1 MEKQMTHKELVTLAV
16 KQLKK
21 WRCKPICSE
30 MMFASHTCEIPDAI
44 GWTSRASIMFE
55 CKASRADF
63 LRDKNKPFR
72 ICKQS
77 GMGDI
82 RFFLTNQD
90 VIKTEDELP
99 EGWGC
104 YEVIDGKIQHKFGLR
119 YTNACDIP
127 FRGNKLE
134 EVGALYSWIRRNCK

>member
-55 CKASRADF
+55 CKTSRADF
-63 LRDKNKPFR
+63 LRDNY
-72 ICKQS
+72 
-77 GMGDI
+77 GDHHGLQEHLAPI
-82 RFFLTNQD
+82 LQANQH
-90 VIKTEDELP
+90 
-99 EGWGC
+99 G
-104 YEVIDGKIQHKFGLR
+104 
-119 YTNACDIP
+119 
-127 FRGNKLE
+127 
-134 EVGALYSWIRRNCK
+134 